1 MTQRLLRTAQLW
13 LVGLTLLL
21 TDRWTAMRARAD
33 RDRDRGDVP
42 GWVMITVMT
51 AIVVIALLAVFRTQ
65 VTDAV
70 KKAFGSVN
78 DQMDN

>member
-1 MTQRLLRTAQLW
+1 MT
-13 LVGLTLLL
+13 
-21 TDRWTAMRARAD
+21 
-33 RDRDRGDVP
+33 
-42 GWVMITVMT
+42 T

>member
-1 MTQRLLRTAQLW
+1 MTERLLRTAQLW

-51 AIVVIALLAVFRTQ
+51 AIVVIALLAVFRTSL
-65 VTDAV
+65 TDAV
-70 KKAFGSVN
+70 NKALGSVN

>member
-1 MTQRLLRTAQLW
+1 MTERLLRTTQLW
-13 LVGLTLLL
+13 LIGLSILL
-21 TDRWTAMRARAD
+21 TDRWIRLRAKAE

-51 AIVVIALLAVFRTQ
+51 AIVVIALLAVFRSQ

>member
-1 MTQRLLRTAQLW
+1 MTERLLRTTQLW
-13 LVGLTLLL
+13 VIGLTLLL

-51 AIVVIALLAVFRTQ
+51 APVPTAR
-65 VTDAV
+65 
-70 KKAFGSVN
+70 
-78 DQMDN
+78 